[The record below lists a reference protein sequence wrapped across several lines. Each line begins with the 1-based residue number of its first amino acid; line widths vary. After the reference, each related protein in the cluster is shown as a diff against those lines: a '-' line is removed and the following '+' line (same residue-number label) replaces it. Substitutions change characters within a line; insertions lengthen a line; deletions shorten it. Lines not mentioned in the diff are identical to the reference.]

1 VSVVAASLPALLE
14 FSVVL
19 FMAGLPIFLYGS
31 SLALGIVIIVIAGA
45 FLGICAAATVLP
57 ALTKDFPYK
66 NPVAWGFH
74 KLVAECR
81 RLYATLR
88 TQKWRYH
95 ITRNTESFGVT
106 VNLAMSPT
114 PSFFRSTPV
123 NHTPPT
129 TKPDGKTW
137 RERDLAIVKAE
148 ERTQLWS
155 LLRWFCAS
163 EGLYHLSE
171 PVRVSTRELMYG
183 RNPRPIYI
191 DVVNAVPLALMLDE
205 HERESFGPAL
215 LDAGGLWDLIGSYFH
230 PRHRMYP
237 SAGAKLRQRIDATPW
252 RVRSFA
258 DLAIRSLIS
267 HTAARHSQRR
277 TRHAYPRCTTRRFR
291 GRGVQQ
297 IGREPQPPCLCF
309 LPARMPL

>member
-1 VSVVAASLPALLE
+1 VI
-14 FSVVL
+14 L
-19 FMAGLPIFLYGS
+19 FMAGLPIFLYS
-31 SLALGIVIIVIAGA
+31 PSLPLSIVIIVIAGT

-74 KLVAECR
+74 KLVTECR

-95 ITRNTESFGVT
+95 IIRNTETFGAT
-106 VNLAMSPT
+106 VNLAMPPT

-123 NHTPPT
+123 NPPSAT
-129 TKPDGKTW
+129 TKPEGKTW
-137 RERDLAIVKAE
+137 RERDLAIAKAE

-171 PVRVSTRELMYG
+171 PVRMSARELLYG
-183 RNPRPIYI
+183 RNTQPTYV
-191 DVVNAVPLALMLDE
+191 DVVNATPLALMLDE

-215 LDAGGLWDLIGSYFH
+215 LDAGGLWGLIGSSFH
-230 PRHRMYP
+230 PRHRMDP
-237 SAGAKLRQRIDATPW
+237 SSAAKLSQRIDATPW
-252 RVRSFA
+252 RVR
-258 DLAIRSLIS
+258 IS
-267 HTAARHSQRR
+267 TDFSTHPLTAHSCSPSSTMNSSCTSALRYARVSR
-277 TRHAYPRCTTRRFR
+277 T
-291 GRGVQQ
+291 
-297 IGREPQPPCLCF
+297 
-309 LPARMPL
+309 